1 MSGIP
6 DNIVSLMA
14 VDNAGAVI
22 AIPVGDFISQTT
34 TTVETKTISQTPT
47 AQKEPSVTQSI
58 VNETTIALV
67 IDAEPNYIPLVN
79 SNKDNLLNSIAYQL
93 NNKLGFNTKAPR
105 YIIDAKGDSINI
117 NPAKVADGY
126 RILNKLV
133 VSADSSLSTIYIG
146 DTVSFNLINLYSLL
160 ISGLIPATALGTPRI
175 LTIDDLGK
183 VNATPNVFLESLNGL
198 TNKNQLFA
206 VSTTGSDFTIT
217 SSTATHTFN
226 LPTASSTKRGA
237 LSSTD
242 WTTFNSK
249 QDFITAG
256 TTAQYWRGDKSWQT
270 LNTTAVTEGT
280 NLYYTDTR
288 ARASV
293 SAGTGIT
300 YNSATGIIA
309 TTITQY
315 TDALARAAF
324 TAGTGITITSGVIAT
339 TITQYTDALARAS
352 ISASTGIS
360 YNSTTG
366 AISSTIT
373 QYTDALVRATLLT
386 GLSTTSYTGSIT
398 ASDSILIAFGRI
410 QNQLNAL
417 VGSVVYKGT
426 WNASTNTPTLTS
438 SVGTQGNYYIVSV
451 AGTTT
456 LNGINSWSV
465 GDWVIFDGSV
475 WQKVDNS
482 SAVTSVNG
490 QTGTVVLST
499 TNISEGTNLYYTDA
513 RARASNS
520 AGTGITYNSTTG
532 VISYSGTVYT
542 DTSIKALLSAG
553 TGITYNST
561 TGVIASTITQYTD
574 ALARAAISGSTGISY
589 NSTTGVI
596 SCTITQYTDA
606 LARAAISGST
616 GISYNST
623 TGVISCTITQYTDAN
638 ARAAISLTTT
648 GTSGAATYNNTT
660 GVLNIPQYQGG
671 VTSFNTRTG
680 AITLSS
686 TDVTTALGFTPISSY
701 TETDTLASVT
711 GRGATTST
719 AISSSSTITASAFYE
734 SSDVRFKNIL
744 EENPAVDL
752 CGTSVLKYTRTE
764 GNTSLVRYGYS
775 AQDIKERVPE
785 LVNTDS
791 QGRLSVNYTDV
802 HTLLILSLQKRIAEL
817 EDKLSK

>member
-315 TDALARAAF
+315 TDALARA
-324 TAGTGITITSGVIAT
+324 
-339 TITQYTDALARAS
+339 S

-438 SVGTQGNYYIVSV
+438 SVGAQGNYYIVSV

-561 TGVIASTITQYTD
+561 TGVIAS
-574 ALARAAISGSTGISY
+574 
-589 NSTTGVI
+589 
-596 SCTITQYTDA
+596 TITQYTDA